1 MRGVWLRG
9 VLVAVCGVWLSGC
22 VSLSEHKRVQAANR
36 TLQAEKEAL
45 HQELFDER
53 SVTDNLRTRIS
64 SLEREG
70 MTSSELLAN
79 LRSEND
85 LLDEFRRSAQGTLED
100 MQKRQSLANLGVPF
114 LPPALDT
121 ELKRFADA
129 YPSEVVYDAAH
140 GTVKWKGDL
149 LFPLGS
155 AEVKPGSL
163 DALRSFA
170 EVLKS
175 PAAVDFEAVI
185 VGHTDNK
192 PVQRP
197 ETRQKHPTNWH
208 LSAHRAIAV
217 GDVLQKYG
225 YQSDRVGIM
234 GCSEFRP
241 VAENSSEAGQSNNRR
256 VEIYLVPRGS
266 IVSHKITTASA
277 VRPDAAGEVLATP

>member
-1 MRGVWLRG
+1 MRG
-9 VLVAVCGVWLSGC
+9 VLVRGLLVAMCGVWLSGC
-22 VSLSEHKRVQAANR
+22 ISLSEYKRVQAANR
-36 TLQAEKEAL
+36 TLQAEKESL

-53 SVTDNLRTRIS
+53 SVTDNLRTKIS
-64 SLEREG
+64 SLEHEG
-70 MTSSELLAN
+70 LTSAELLAN

-85 LLDEFRRSAQGTLED
+85 LLDEVRRNAQGTLED
-100 MQKRQSLANLGVPF
+100 MQKRQTLASLGVPL
-114 LPPALDT
+114 LPGPLDT

-129 YPSEVVYDAAH
+129 YPSEVTYDAAH
-140 GTVKWKGDL
+140 GTVKWTGDL

-163 DALRSFA
+163 DALRSFT
-170 EVLKS
+170 EVLRS
-175 PAAVDFEAVI
+175 PAATEFEAVI

-208 LSAHRAIAV
+208 LSTHRAIAV

-225 YQSDRVGIM
+225 YQANRIGAM
-234 GCSEFRP
+234 GCGEFRP
-241 VAENSSEAGQSNNRR
+241 VADNTTEAGQSANRR

-266 IVSHKITTASA
+266 IVSSGMAAKSASA
-277 VRPDAAGEVLATP
+277 PAQSGEILATP